1 MVNLTTE
8 GVANLSET
16 VTALGFI
23 CVTTLGLTA
32 MVIVGTY
39 LKDRLKIKG
48 KSSVGKLTE
57 NEISITA
64 EEKNSKN

>member
-1 MVNLTTE
+1 MSDTLI
-8 GVANLSET
+8 
-16 VTALGFI
+16 ALI
-23 CVTTLGLTA
+23 VVCVTSLSLTA

-39 LKDRLKIKG
+39 FKDKLTLKS
-48 KSSVGKLTE
+48 KSSIGKLSE